1 MQSSYS
7 FSEGVMTMK
16 EADRIIQR
24 LRDALEYA
32 TATRSNTT
40 HIRTI
45 DAIKILEML
54 EEKQEE
60 SQQSQAF

>member
-16 EADRIIQR
+16 EADKIIRR

>member
-16 EADRIIQR
+16 EVDKIIQR

-32 TATRSNTT
+32 TATRCNTT

-54 EEKQEE
+54 EKKQEE